1 MGTPE
6 VYAKM
11 AKAWIDDPDAVKNRA
26 AMYYRYIVQK

>member
-11 AKAWIDDPDAVKNRA
+11 VKAWIDDPDAVKNKT
-26 AMYYRYIVQK
+26 AMYYRCIVEK